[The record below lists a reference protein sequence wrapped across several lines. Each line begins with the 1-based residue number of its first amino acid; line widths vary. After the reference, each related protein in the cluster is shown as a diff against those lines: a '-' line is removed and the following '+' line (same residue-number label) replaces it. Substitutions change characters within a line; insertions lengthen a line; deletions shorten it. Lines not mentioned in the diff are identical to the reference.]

1 MQSKSLESSQKYLA
15 PHHMK
20 ALNSASG
27 ISEEVIQ
34 ARGYW
39 TATDPDE
46 LIDLGFAKNQR
57 RAPALVIPVR
67 GIDGEIRFS
76 RIRPDDP
83 RPDPEKPGKVI
94 KYEQPRSVDVTLDI
108 PLPALEGLRDI
119 SRTLW
124 LCEGE
129 KKADSLLSR
138 GEVAIALLGVWN
150 WKKDGQMI
158 LDWEGIPLMGREVN
172 IAFDSD
178 AVANYQV
185 RLAEDSLARA
195 LEGRMGHVG

>member
-158 LDWEGIPLMGREVN
+158 LDWEGILLMGREIN

-185 RLAEDSLARA
+185 RLAEDSLAKA